1 MLWLLVILIGA
12 CNSAS
17 LPPIPPETGPNAV
30 VTHPG
35 EPAAEPILGQIR
47 LISDAYG
54 KYQCYLPSTL
64 TSGSDILVLVHGTP
78 DEQEKADTTARYYVE
93 NWIEFSEEH
102 DLILIAPAFD
112 QINFSSKDGQQA
124 LGGYRSLFGRHVGAD
139 QFMLNIVQDV
149 QHRYGLTGGRFYLY
163 GHSAGGQFV
172 ARFIVTHP
180 EHVKGAVITAAAI
193 YPQPDPDIAWPY
205 GLGPLD
211 TTLVWHNP
219 EVATPVTIT
228 PNRATWLEATTLP
241 VTVIVGLNDLEHQP
255 DRTGQ
260 KGNNRVVIARNWVR
274 DMNAFAA
281 EHGVESRLRLWL
293 IPKLGHSS
301 YGLLPHSQAALS
313 SSL

>member
-1 MLWLLVILIGA
+1 MLLVILIHA
-12 CNSAS
+12 CNLQ
-17 LPPIPPETGPNAV
+17 LPPPMPVETSLTRPSKS
-30 VTHPG
+30 
-35 EPAAEPILGQIR
+35 AAEPVVGQIR
-47 LISDAYG
+47 LISAAHG

-64 TSGSDILVLVHGTP
+64 TSGSGILVLVHGTP
-78 DEQEKADTTARYYVE
+78 GEQERADTTARYYVE
-93 NWIEFSEEH
+93 NWIDFSEQH

-112 QINFSSKDGQQA
+112 QANFSSKDGQQA
-124 LGGYRSLFGRHVGAD
+124 LGGYRGLFGRHIGAD
-139 QFMLNIVQDV
+139 QFTLNIVQNV
-149 QHRYGLTGGRFYLY
+149 QHRYGLTDESFYLY

-172 ARFIVTHP
+172 AGFIVTYP
-180 EHVKGAVITAAAI
+180 EQVKAAVITAAAI

-205 GLGPLD
+205 GLGPLN
-211 TTLVWHNP
+211 TTLAWHNP
-219 EVATPVTIT
+219 EAATPVTVR
-228 PNRATWLEATTLP
+228 PNMATWLKAVALP

-301 YGLLPHSQAALS
+301 YGLLPQSQAALS
-313 SSL
+313 SLL